1 MDDLIFCLDSGTT
14 TVKAAA
20 FDTRGRLVVVTER
33 ANGALRREG
42 LQVEQDML
50 VSRDDALAVLKDCV
64 SQTQGTAIGLVVTG
78 QGDGLWPVDRHGEP
92 VGRAMTW
99 LDGRSRS
106 LVSRLD
112 GRCVLTC
119 VEKLTSVRPTA
130 ATQSVQLLWLQ
141 LNEPERYEQVA
152 HVLRIKE
159 WLFLCLT
166 GEVRAEPTS
175 LLHTWG
181 NWRTGELITEI
192 DQVLGL
198 KRGTSLVPDMQPIGE
213 CVAGLSDDLAR
224 DLGLPS
230 GLPVLMGPGDVQASM
245 IGLGLGLRQNV
256 DRCSIFGT
264 SAIHACLIEDPSE
277 IRNKPSGAL
286 IQPFAIGGYFCSYPS
301 FNGTTLF
308 EHVARLTGRAD
319 LSRGAKPAFSSLIMH
334 PFFEPG
340 GERSPYTTPHA
351 KGAMIGLTSAT
362 TPEQIAW
369 AAREALVFLARKSHD
384 MMAEGGG
391 AIALGGGLAADNAFT
406 SFMATSN
413 LRDVHRTTTGHA
425 SLKGVGSLGAMH
437 LLGASRQT
445 LGDDWIGPADDVSR
459 PEQGAVA
466 DYAQRKYALFLT
478 LVDAIEPRW
487 AELSALAELSATQT
501 KDNA

>member
-20 FDTRGRLVVVTER
+20 FDTRGRLIAVAQR
-33 ANGALRREG
+33 ANGALRRDG
-42 LQVEQDML
+42 LKVEQDML
-50 VSRDDALAVLKDCV
+50 VSLDDALAVLKDCV

-99 LDGRSRS
+99 LDGRSAS
-106 LVSRLD
+106 LVSELNE
-112 GRCVLTC
+112 RCVLTG
-119 VEKLTSVRPTA
+119 VEQLTSVRPTA
-130 ATQSVQLLWLQ
+130 AAQSVQLLWLQ
-141 LNEPERYEQVA
+141 RNQPERYNQIA
-152 HVLRIKE
+152 HVMRIKE

-181 NWRTGELITEI
+181 SWRSGALVPEI

-198 KRGTSLVPDMQPIGE
+198 KRGTSLVPEMQPIGE
-213 CVAGLSDDLAR
+213 CVATLSNDLAT
-224 DLGLPS
+224 DLGLPV

-245 IGLGLGLRQNV
+245 IGLGLGLRDEV
-256 DRCSIFGT
+256 ARCSVFGT
-264 SAIHACLIEDPSE
+264 SAIHASLVDDPAE

-308 EHVARLTGRAD
+308 EHVARLTGRPD
-319 LSRGAKPAFSSLIMH
+319 LARGSKPSFSSLVVH

-351 KGAMIGLTSAT
+351 KGAMVGLTSAT
-362 TPEQIAW
+362 THEQVAW
-369 AAREALVFLARKSHD
+369 AAREALVFVARKSHD
-384 MMAEGGG
+384 MMSEGAGD
-391 AIALGGGLAADNAFT
+391 IALGGGLAADTAFAA
-406 SFMATSN
+406 FMATATV
-413 LRDVHRTTTGHA
+413 RAVHRTTTGHA
-425 SLKGVGSLGAMH
+425 SLKGVGALGAMH
-437 LLGASRQT
+437 LLGASRQS
-445 LGDDWIGPADDVSR
+445 LDDDWIGRADDVAV
-459 PEQGAVA
+459 PETGAVA
-466 DYAQRKYALFLT
+466 EYAARKYELFLT
-478 LVDAIEPRW
+478 LVGAIEPQW
-487 AELSALAELSATQT
+487 AELSALAELSAQQT